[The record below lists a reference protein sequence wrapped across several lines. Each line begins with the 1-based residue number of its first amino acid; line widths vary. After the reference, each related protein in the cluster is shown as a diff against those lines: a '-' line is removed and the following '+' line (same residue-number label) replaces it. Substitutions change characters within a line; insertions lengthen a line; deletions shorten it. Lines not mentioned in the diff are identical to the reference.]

1 MVPNHLVLTEPTQA
15 FPLSPVDTSAEATLK
30 QFEPLVRAIAR
41 HLSKSLPSWVE
52 VDDLVQWGQVGLL
65 HAISRYSEE
74 RNVKFSTYAKY
85 RIRGAMLDGLREL
98 DWAPRNA
105 RAGAKRFAEAQ
116 ARFEA
121 AHGRPATDDELAAV
135 LDLTVEQVRDR
146 LHQVV
151 PEMVSLHH
159 GSSGEGSSDW
169 DQPSGQ
175 PSPFDFVMSGQLR
188 DRLSAAMDL
197 LPERDRVVLRS
208 YYWDSQTMAEIAK
221 QLGVNESRICQVR
234 KRAMERLRVILSDV
248 GIAEVA

>member
-1 MVPNHLVLTEPTQA
+1 MVPNLPVLSAPLQA

-30 QFEPLVRAIAR
+30 QFEPLVKAIAR
-41 HLSKSLPSWVE
+41 HLCKSLPSWVE

-105 RAGAKRFAEAQ
+105 RADAKRLEAAQ
-116 ARFEA
+116 AQFEA
-121 AHGRPATDDELAAV
+121 AHGRPATDEELAAL
-135 LDLTVEQVRDR
+135 LDLTVEQLRDR
-146 LHQVV
+146 IHRVM
-151 PEMVSLHH
+151 PEMVPLHH
-159 GSSGEGSSDW
+159 SASGESSSDW
-169 DQPSGQ
+169 DQPCGQ
-175 PSPFDFVMSGQLR
+175 PSPFDVVMSGQLR

-221 QLGVNESRICQVR
+221 QLGVNESRISQVR
-234 KRAMERLRVILSDV
+234 KRAMERLRVILCDV
-248 GIAEVA
+248 GMAEVA